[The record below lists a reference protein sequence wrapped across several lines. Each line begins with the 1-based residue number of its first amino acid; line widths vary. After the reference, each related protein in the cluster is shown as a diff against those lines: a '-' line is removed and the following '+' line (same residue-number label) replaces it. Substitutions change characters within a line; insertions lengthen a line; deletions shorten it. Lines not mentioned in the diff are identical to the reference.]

1 MEERSNGG
9 KDVEGEIGLKSE
21 REMEA
26 GGDEMKGWNVMR
38 EIKRKREEE
47 EEETR
52 CGGFKLNIRM
62 KGGKVRDD
70 GINSVMKKETKKKL
84 KGKDG

>member
-1 MEERSNGG
+1 
-9 KDVEGEIGLKSE
+9 
-21 REMEA
+21 
-26 GGDEMKGWNVMR
+26 MKGWNVMR

-52 CGGFKLNIRM
+52 RGGFKLNIRM
-62 KGGKVRDD
+62 KGGGVRDD